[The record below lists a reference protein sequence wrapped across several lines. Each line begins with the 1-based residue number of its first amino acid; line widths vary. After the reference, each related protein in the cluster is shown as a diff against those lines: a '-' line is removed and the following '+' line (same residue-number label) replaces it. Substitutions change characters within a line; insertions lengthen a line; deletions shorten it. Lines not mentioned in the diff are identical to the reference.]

1 VMLFL
6 ICIMIYHHVLRRKVV
21 MNYKEFKLKY
31 TTFLV
36 QMMRYEPDQAGSN
49 IYAEKLG
56 ALCDE
61 YQEFEKK
68 LDEED

>member
-1 VMLFL
+1 MS
-6 ICIMIYHHVLRRKVV
+6 YE
-21 MNYKEFKLKY
+21 EFKLKY

-61 YQEFEKK
+61 YPEFEKK
-68 LDEED
+68 LDEDD

>member
-1 VMLFL
+1 VS
-6 ICIMIYHHVLRRKVV
+6 YE
-21 MNYKEFKLKY
+21 EFKLKY
-31 TTFLV
+31 ATFLV

-56 ALCDE
+56 ALCGE
-61 YQEFEKK
+61 YPEFEKK